1 VCALHPIYI
10 RLDGLTEDATL
21 KAQIADAQ
29 KKLNALPLL
38 DYEVIT
44 LLLRVIL
51 TVRVYTGST
60 QI

>member
-1 VCALHPIYI
+1 MCALHPIYI

-38 DYEVIT
+38 DYEVII
-44 LLLRVIL
+44 LLIRVNL
-51 TVRVYTGST
+51 TVGVTAGST